1 MKANVLSPLMN
12 KWRQLSP
19 VKKASLSL
27 IFAKFF
33 QKGLS
38 MISGPIFTRIMPQS
52 EYGVISTFTSWQSV
66 LYIVATLNMAS
77 GVFNNGMV
85 DFKDDRDGFVGSI
98 MSLANICTLT
108 CFVIYLLFKRG
119 IDDILGIPPIL
130 TYTMIAYFFVTPA
143 YNYWMGRKR
152 FEYSYVSVT
161 VITIVSS
168 ILSTMLAIVAVLA
181 VADNS
186 KAIAKVMATEIVSIG
201 IGIFFTILTLIKA
214 RGKNKFRYWK
224 YALTI
229 SIPLVPHYLSM
240 YILSSSDRIMISKL
254 INTSA
259 TAIYNVASTVAS
271 IMLIFWNAVDA
282 SYAPWIYQ
290 KMDEKK
296 YSTIASRGF
305 ICVCRNDNIVH
316 IVCS

>member
-130 TYTMIAYFFVTPA
+130 TYTMIAYFFVTIGWGE
-143 YNYWMGRKR
+143 NDL
-152 FEYSYVSVT
+152 
-161 VITIVSS
+161 S
-168 ILSTMLAIVAVLA
+168 IHMYRSLLLQ
-181 VADNS
+181 
-186 KAIAKVMATEIVSIG
+186 
-201 IGIFFTILTLIKA
+201 LCHLYYQ
-214 RGKNKFRYWK
+214 RCW
-224 YALTI
+224 
-229 SIPLVPHYLSM
+229 PLL
-240 YILSSSDRIMISKL
+240 L
-254 INTSA
+254 
-259 TAIYNVASTVAS
+259 
-271 IMLIFWNAVDA
+271 FWL
-282 SYAPWIYQ
+282 
-290 KMDEKK
+290 
-296 YSTIASRGF
+296 
-305 ICVCRNDNIVH
+305 
-316 IVCS
+316 